1 MHLQNMAQKIFAMKN
16 NWFKRKFPKIWRFFQ
31 SLNGKKIEQAIIDA
45 VQLVEQIKN
54 LVNKDYIEWL
64 TNMTNAKTD
73 DKLIA
78 FLREFIPHF
87 QQLLKDHVKF
97 GACFRSNGT
106 DLEKLICI
114 FDTLQ
119 YIKNNQ
125 NGYFKMLL
133 KDIAKA
139 IARHKK
145 TRLETQDIDADIE
158 VAYRQI
164 RK

>member
-1 MHLQNMAQKIFAMKN
+1 MKK
-16 NWFKRKFPKIWRFFQ
+16 NWFKRKFPKLWRFFH
-31 SLNGKKIEQAIIDA
+31 SLNGKKIEQAIWDA
-45 VQLVEQIKN
+45 VKLVEQIKK
-54 LVNKDYIEWL
+54 LVNSDYIEWL
-64 TNMTNAKTD
+64 TNMTNGKTD

-78 FLREFIPHF
+78 FLRQFIPHF
-87 QQLLKDHVKF
+87 HQLLKDHVKF
-97 GACFRSNGT
+97 GACFRSDGT

-125 NGYFKMLL
+125 NGYFKTLL
-133 KDIAKA
+133 KDIAKL
-139 IARHKK
+139 ISK
-145 TRLETQDIDADIE
+145 TKNAKLDDNTLDDDIE

>member
-1 MHLQNMAQKIFAMKN
+1 MAQKTFVMKN
-16 NWFKRKFPKIWRFFQ
+16 NWFKRKWRKLGRFFN

-45 VQLVEQIKN
+45 VKLVEQIKK
-54 LVNKDYIEWL
+54 LVNSDYIEWL
-64 TNMTNAKTD
+64 TNMTSGKTD

-78 FLREFIPHF
+78 FLRQFIPHF
-87 QQLLKDHVKF
+87 HQLLKDNVKF
-97 GACFRSNGT
+97 GACFRSDAT

-125 NGYFKMLL
+125 NGYFKELL
-133 KDIAKA
+133 KELAKA
-139 IARHKK
+139 IARNKASE
-145 TRLETQDIDADIE
+145 LEKRNIDEDIE
-158 VAYRQI
+158 IAYRQI